1 MKKLWEIISGIGIFF
16 ALVFYLLYNKEKA
29 QRYKEIVGTA
39 KEKAKTIAKE
49 QNDKVKND
57 SIATANDISKML
69 DN

>member
-29 QRYKEIVGTA
+29 
-39 KEKAKTIAKE
+39 KTIAKE

-57 SIATANDISKML
+57 SIATADDISKML
-69 DN
+69 NN